1 MGRNIT
7 YCFIVIVAACMV
19 GCRKPADYSY
29 KEPEFPVTEE
39 VAITPV
45 TTGEAISAQ
54 SFFCCI

>member
-1 MGRNIT
+1 MT
-7 YCFIVIVAACMV
+7 VAASMV

-39 VAITPV
+39 VTITPV